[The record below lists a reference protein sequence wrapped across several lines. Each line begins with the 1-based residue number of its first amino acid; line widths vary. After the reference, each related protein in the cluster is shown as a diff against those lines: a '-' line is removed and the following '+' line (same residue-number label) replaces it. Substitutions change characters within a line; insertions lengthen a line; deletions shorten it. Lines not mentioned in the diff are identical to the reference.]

1 MKNSSFIWLALSIPA
16 LAHHGQDF
24 FLNLDTRTP
33 ARGSGAT
40 YLSSGLRNYGS
51 DESLGLESG
60 ILVGVGKGFAV
71 GLAVEFSDE
80 EVDSFQYG
88 GIAPLLQ
95 WGFAIPD
102 SPLRLG
108 ASASYLFAN
117 GSETSSSDG
126 HGHNHTVSSPLIFPG
141 LGGNPDAGF
150 FNPDA
155 PSGGDP
161 FDDGSH
167 DHGTHSHG
175 HRGIHRH
182 GEDYFTGRLILE
194 WQATESTLAVFNLI
208 TVAGGWNDVAMGYS
222 VGVRQ
227 LLGESERF
235 ALGFEA
241 IGDLG
246 QNGEHDLAVGVYYT
260 PRHDLTLRLGVG
272 TGIGEHAADLTV
284 LSGLTFRF

>member
-1 MKNSSFIWLALSIPA
+1 MKNSSLLWLALSLPA

-33 ARGSGAT
+33 ALGRGAT
-40 YLSSGLRNYGS
+40 YLSSGLNKYGS
-51 DESLGLESG
+51 NENLGLESG

-80 EVDSFQYG
+80 EADSFQYG

-117 GSETSSSDG
+117 EFETSSSDG
-126 HGHNHTVSSPLIFPG
+126 HSHSHLVSSPLNFPG

-155 PSGGDP
+155 PAGEDP
-161 FDDGSH
+161 LVDESH

-182 GEDYFTGRLILE
+182 GEDYFTSRLILE

-208 TVAGGWNDVAMGYS
+208 TVAGGWNDIAMGYS
-222 VGVRQ
+222 VGIRQ
-227 LLGESERF
+227 QLDADETF

-246 QNGEHDLAVGVYYT
+246 QNGEHDLAIGIYYT

-272 TGIGEHAADLTV
+272 TGIGEEAPDLTA